1 MTRETLDKANE
12 ISNKI
17 KELTESLGL
26 LECRVYRREKD
37 LANHEEKR
45 TNWIP
50 VPNWFGRGTIEK
62 NNKVNLDI
70 PIEGMHHFEFEIDEE
85 CVRFIIN
92 HQREKIKMLEKELA
106 EL

>member
-1 MTRETLDKANE
+1 MTKETLDKANE

-17 KELTESLGL
+17 KELTETLGL

-37 LANHEEKR
+37 LVEYAENR
-45 TNWIP
+45 SRWIP
-50 VPNWFGRGTIEK
+50 VPNWFGRGTVEK

-70 PIEGMHHFEFEIDEE
+70 PIEGMHRFEFELDEE
-85 CVRFIIN
+85 CVWFIIN
-92 HQREKIKMLEKELA
+92 HQREKIKMLEKELE